1 MNRSTA
7 IRSILSLSLLTLAA
21 CGQKPAG
28 GPSLAAAPPEVSVV
42 TIAPT
47 KASLTVELPGR
58 VVPRR
63 IAEVRPQV
71 GGIIQKQLFTE
82 GSVVKEGDLLYRI
95 DPSRYEAVLATAR
108 AQEAKAEAAVSLAR
122 LKAARYRDL
131 IKTKSVSQQDL
142 DDVEAALRLAEADL
156 QGARAAVAAARIDL
170 ERTRVTAPISG
181 RIGRSSVTE
190 GALVTANQS
199 SPLATIQQIDTV
211 YVDLTQSATDLL
223 RMKREQ
229 GGKSSMIGIVLED
242 GTPYPER
249 GTIRF
254 SEITVDPGT
263 GSVTLRAV
271 VPNPKGVLLPG
282 MFVRGWVEEKSIPDA
297 ILVPQRAVTRTPK
310 GDPMVFVVGKEEKVE
325 PRPIRAGR
333 TIQDSWLVE
342 EGLKAG
348 DRVIVEGIQK
358 ARPGTVV
365 KSLPYGQPPAGQQ
378 GGAPNRPAPTGK

>member
-28 GPSLAAAPPEVSVV
+28 GPPPAAAPPEVSVV

-122 LKAARYRDL
+122 LKAVRYRDL

-170 ERTRVTAPISG
+170 DRTRVTAPISG

-229 GGKSSMIGIVLED
+229 GGKSGMIGIVLED

-342 EGLKAG
+342 EGLRPG

-365 KSLPYGQPPAGQQ
+365 KSLPYGQAPAGQQ
-378 GGAPNRPAPTGK
+378 GGAPSRPAPAGK